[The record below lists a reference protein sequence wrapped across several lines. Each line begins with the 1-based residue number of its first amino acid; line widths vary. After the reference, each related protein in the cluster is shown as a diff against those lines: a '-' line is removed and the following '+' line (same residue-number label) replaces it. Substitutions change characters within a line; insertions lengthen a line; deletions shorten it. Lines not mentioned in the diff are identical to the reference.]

1 MSSAQRLAFM
11 ELKRRLSTLEYQHNI
26 LTSICTVLAK
36 QVKEL
41 RLQQTNSGTDSQK
54 DFVSGN
60 NNSLSSLNTSSILN
74 NSSKSVEQMFKERLQ
89 KRDQNRSTDIR
100 EISLSK
106 KTQKTKKNLPQKKS
120 KKNKVIDEPFS
131 EESEEVEDNVENS
144 EDEESEEE
152 TEEESE
158 EEEEVSKPVET
169 KKSTKKVPVNKVPVN
184 KVPAK
189 TPANKVS
196 AKNTVNKVTVKTPV
210 NKVPVKTPVN
220 KDIEQTNNITVEIVD
235 SMLK

>member
-41 RLQQTNSGTDSQK
+41 RIQQTNSGTDTQK

-60 NNSLSSLNTSSILN
+60 NNSLSSLNNSSLLN

-106 KTQKTKKNLPQKKS
+106 KTQKTKNNIPQKKS

-131 EESEEVEDNVENS
+131 EESEEVDDNVENS

-152 TEEESE
+152 TEEES
-158 EEEEVSKPVET
+158 EEEVSKPVET
-169 KKSTKKVPVNKVPVN
+169 KKSTKKVPVNKVPS
-184 KVPAK
+184 K
-189 TPANKVS
+189 TPANKVP
-196 AKNTVNKVTVKTPV
+196 AKNTVNKVTVKNPV

-220 KDIEQTNNITVEIVD
+220 KDLEQSNNITVEIVD